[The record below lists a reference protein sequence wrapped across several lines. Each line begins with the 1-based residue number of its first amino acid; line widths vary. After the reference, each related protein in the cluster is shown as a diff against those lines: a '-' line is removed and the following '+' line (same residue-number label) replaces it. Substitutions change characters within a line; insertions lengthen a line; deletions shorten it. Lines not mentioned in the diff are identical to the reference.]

1 VVVPTYIKLGLLGP
15 SFAKIGDRIKNQ
27 DENSIEEKKEGTK
40 LVFSPILVLRE
51 VSSPYFWICL
61 TSALTATC
69 ILYEIGTLFK

>member
-40 LVFSPILVLRE
+40 LVFSPILE

-69 ILYEIGTLFK
+69 ILYEFGTLLE